1 MTADN
6 AKVRCDMAT
15 NLKMKNLS
23 DVRRNIRGIVDDS
36 QRGPVVIQRHG
47 KPTAVLFGVESGLDA
62 VELIAELTKVS
73 ASENQPLGIKQIRRL
88 SDVLAATRKRQK
100 GRPLKSHAE
109 VVALLEKG

>member
-6 AKVRCDMAT
+6 AKVRCDMTT

-47 KPTAVLFGVESGLDA
+47 KPAAVLFGVEFGLDA

-73 ASENQPLGIKQIRRL
+73 ASENRPLGIKQIRRL

-109 VVALLEKG
+109 VVALLKKG